1 MDRLLRDTFVFLK
14 NSKRCGQKSFRVFSR
29 NRATFLKHPH
39 KVDNDGESGK
49 GNTLDFRK
57 FDGFVWIAVNSRRG
71 PFNIKQEP
79 PCPESA

>member
-57 FDGFVWIAVNSRRG
+57 FDGFVSHVGNLLKPIY
-71 PFNIKQEP
+71 
-79 PCPESA
+79 ESAVAFSSI